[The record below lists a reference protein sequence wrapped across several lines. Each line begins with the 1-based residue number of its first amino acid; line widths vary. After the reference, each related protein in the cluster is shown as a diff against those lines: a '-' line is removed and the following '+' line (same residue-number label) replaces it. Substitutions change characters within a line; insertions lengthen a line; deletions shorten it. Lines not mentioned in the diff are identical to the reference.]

1 MAERKGQSAALG
13 PISLLL
19 SATDIYY
26 KWPFHSRPLREQAVA
41 THSAPIM
48 EFRRSAF
55 APKADVE
62 VTKQPSRRHHPDCC
76 PSCVEA
82 AAALLCGTV
91 SARAHFTKE
100 MHKRAGERVLLQSIL
115 NVLSSLFP
123 PHQARV
129 LKDR

>member
-1 MAERKGQSAALG
+1 LRRKRTSRR
-13 PISLLL
+13 PS
-19 SATDIYY
+19 
-26 KWPFHSRPLREQAVA
+26 SRPGAV
-41 THSAPIM
+41 ILI
-48 EFRRSAF
+48 
-55 APKADVE
+55 AD
-62 VTKQPSRRHHPDCC
+62 

-100 MHKRAGERVLLQSIL
+100 MHKRAGERVLLQSIR
-115 NVLSSLFP
+115 NVLSSHFP